1 MTRNRKNYMYHL
13 LFPALIYSLFTG
25 ALVGAVIVLFKFC
38 ASRVLEWSGALYAC
52 MREQPIYLLP
62 AIGVLC
68 LFAWLYGAVYRRHG
82 NLRGGGI
89 PTSIGI
95 LRGLIPFQWIYNF
108 IGVFGLSLLTFFI
121 GVPLGTEGPSVQ
133 IGTALGRGATR
144 IFARKHGAWDR
155 YIMTGGACAGFTA
168 ATDAPISGMMFAI
181 EEAHQRISPM
191 IILVSTVSVTASK
204 IVCAALA
211 PVLGVSTHLFAP
223 MKLPA
228 YRLTELWLPVLIAV
242 VVGLFAV
249 VFLKYYTC
257 LRHFWKT
264 YVLRLPEFVRILSV
278 LILTLLAGFF
288 SQHVLSSGHH
298 MIEELIEGHMVW
310 YLLLV
315 FIVIRA
321 TLMILAGSAGIT
333 GGMFLPIMALGAMIS
348 SVIGGLL
355 ITYTPL
361 GAEYYSIVVVLGI
374 TSCIAGMMKMPLT
387 AVVFA
392 IEALSAHENIIPV
405 LLASFVS
412 YLITEIFDVESINDY
427 VLEHKLADQHDGKT
441 PTVVDLY
448 VTVQYD
454 TFAVG
459 KQIRDIFWPANT
471 FVLSVQHSSEHKAE
485 MDERGDKTLRVGD
498 RLHICYSSFNDTD
511 TRQALFDIVGEQ
523 QPSEVFAYPR
533 RAEQVVKKNT

>member
-1 MTRNRKNYMYHL
+1 MTKSRKNYIYHL
-13 LFPALIYSLFTG
+13 LFPALIYSFCTG

-38 ASRVLEWSGALYAC
+38 ASMVMKWSGALYAM
-52 MREQPIYLLP
+52 MRAQPVYLLP
-62 AIGVLC
+62 ALGVLC
-68 LFAWLYGAVYRRHG
+68 LFAWVYDAIYRHHG

-108 IGVFGLSLLTFFI
+108 VGVFGLSLLTFFI

-133 IGTALGRGATR
+133 IGTALGRGVTR
-144 IFARKHGAWDR
+144 IFAKKHGAWDR

-168 ATDAPISGMMFAI
+168 ATDAPISGLMFAI

-211 PVLGVSTHLFAP
+211 PLFGVSTHLFKP
-223 MKLPA
+223 MALPA
-228 YRLTELWLPVLIAV
+228 YRLRELWLPVLIAV

-249 VFLKYYTC
+249 AFLKFYITLRRLWSRYTA
-257 LRHFWKT
+257 RIPG
-264 YVLRLPEFVRILSV
+264 YIRILGILV
-278 LILTLLAGFF
+278 LTLFCGFF
-288 SQHVLSSGHH
+288 SQSVLSSGHH
-298 MIEELIEGHMVW
+298 MIEELIGGHLVR
-310 YLLLV
+310 YLLLA
-315 FIVIRA
+315 FIAVRA

-361 GAEYYSIVVVLGI
+361 GVEYYSIVVVLGI

-412 YLITEIFDVESINDY
+412 FLITEIFDVESINDY
-427 VLEHKLADQHDGKT
+427 VLESRLETMHGDRA
-441 PTVVDLY
+441 PTVMDLY
-448 VTVQYD
+448 VTVQKD

-471 FVLSVQHSSEHKAE
+471 FVLSVQHKSEKNAE
-485 MDERGDKTLRVGD
+485 LDERGDKTLRTGD
-498 RLHICYSSFNDTD
+498 RLHVCYSTYNESE
-511 TRQALFDIVGEQ
+511 TRRELFAIVGEQ
-523 QPSEVFAYPR
+523 ELNDVFVYPN
-533 RAEQVVKKNT
+533 RAEHALR